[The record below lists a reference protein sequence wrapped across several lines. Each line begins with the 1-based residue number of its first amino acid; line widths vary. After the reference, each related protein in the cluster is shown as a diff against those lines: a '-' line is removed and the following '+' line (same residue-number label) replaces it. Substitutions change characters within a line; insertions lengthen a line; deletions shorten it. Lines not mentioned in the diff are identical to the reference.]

1 MEVQLLDIGRRF
13 NQGWVFRN
21 INQTFKTNEHV
32 VFRGSNGSGKSTLLQ
47 VILGNLT
54 ASEGEVK
61 FNIEGQDLDHD
72 GMLHNV
78 SICAP
83 YQELIEEFT
92 LVENLEFQQKLIPFR
107 DNLSIDS
114 IVDVLSLK
122 EHKNKELRSFSS
134 GMKQRVKLAMAI
146 LADTQLVLL
155 DEPASNLDKS
165 GIEWY
170 DKLVGS
176 NSADRLF
183 IVCSNSSGEEFEFC
197 TKELNLL
204 DFKQ

>member
-13 NQGWVFRN
+13 NQGWIFRH
-21 INQTFKTNEHV
+21 INQTFRTNEHV

-61 FNIEGQDLDHD
+61 FKMEGQEFDHD
-72 GMLHNV
+72 GLLHKV

-83 YQELIEEFT
+83 YQELVEEFT
-92 LVENLEFQQKLIPFR
+92 LLENLEFQSKLIPFR
-107 DNLSIDS
+107 ENLNIDL
-114 IVDVLSLK
+114 IVDVLNLK
-122 EHKNKELRSFSS
+122 AHKNKQLRSFSS

-155 DEPASNLDKS
+155 DEPASNLDQTGVS
-165 GIEWY
+165 WY
-170 DKLVGS
+170 NELVKS
-176 NSADRLF
+176 NSKDRLF
-183 IVCSNSSGEEFEFC
+183 IVCSNSQGEEFKFC
-197 TKELNLL
+197 ERELNLL
-204 DFKQ
+204 DFK